1 VRGRISPRYLCRL
14 GGSVRLDERAPP
26 WYVSGR
32 SRGDRESER
41 ELFAPMGAKKPY
53 EAIKHK
59 KVTDVTWVKALRALL
74 A

>member
-1 VRGRISPRYLCRL
+1 
-14 GGSVRLDERAPP
+14 
-26 WYVSGR
+26 
-32 SRGDRESER
+32 
-41 ELFAPMGAKKPY
+41 MGPKKPY